1 MNNHFKII
9 IPLYNVQ
16 DWIKSCIRSVK
27 AQTYKNFQC
36 IIIDDIS
43 TDNSVEIINKEIAGD
58 ERFKLIVN
66 TDKAFALKNIYDGI
80 NLSSPDD
87 EDIIVTLD
95 GDDWLAGKDVLQHLN
110 EIYNEENCWI
120 TYGSYVEYPGG
131 AKGKLAKKI
140 PDYVIQ
146 TNSFRNFEWCSSHLR
161 SFKNHLWSKIKKSDL
176 LDSEGK
182 FYRMTWDLAFMFP
195 MLEMAGKKSC
205 YIEKPLY
212 VYNLGNP
219 LNDHKVDN
227 SYQMQLEREIRGKEP
242 YRELK

>member
-16 DWIKSCIRSVK
+16 DWIKICIRSVK

-131 AKGKLAKKI
+131 AKGKFAKKI